1 MEDRQKEVHELINQ
15 GLSAFYKE
23 YHGQAEEIFLKALE
37 LDPDNA
43 EVQYQLGSA
52 CYYQDRLGEALG
64 YYKKAVELSPDDP
77 HYNFVL
83 GYSLKEDNDLNG
95 AVEALEK
102 SIALDNSDIQVY
114 KNLGETYYL
123 LGEYDKSSE
132 SFKEVVNMDSQLE
145 NCLYLYISLRR
156 AGKEN
161 DAKEI
166 LQKANTNVNKGDAS
180 YLILRL
186 YLGFIDVDLLQQ
198 KAGERVIPCTLYYHC
213 GMGLLFNG
221 KQKEACDFFQKCIDT
236 KLKYI
241 FDYRRAEHELG
252 ICNAS

>member
-1 MEDRQKEVHELINQ
+1 MEDWQKEVQELIKQ

-52 CYYQDRLGEALG
+52 CYYQDKLDEALG
-64 YYKKAVELSPDDP
+64 YYKKAVELAPDDP

-83 GYSLKEDNDLNG
+83 GYSLKAHNDLNG
-95 AVEALEK
+95 AAEALEK
-102 SIALDNSDIQVY
+102 SIALDNSDVQVY

-123 LGEYDKSSE
+123 LGEYGKSSE

-145 NCLYLYISLRR
+145 NYLLLYISLRK

-161 DAKEI
+161 DAKEA
-166 LQKANTNVNKGDAS
+166 LQKANTNVNKGDGS

-186 YLGFIDVDLLQQ
+186 YMELIDVNLLQE
-198 KAGERVIPCTLYYHC
+198 KVGERIIPCTIYYHC
-213 GMGLLFNG
+213 GMSLLFDG

-241 FDYRRAEHELG
+241 IDYRRAEHELG